1 MCGIAGWITSRPASD
16 GQSKV
21 LARHLRD
28 SILVRGPDGDGVR
41 FCEDNR
47 VGLINTRL
55 AIIDP
60 DARSNQPFVDRDTGA
75 VLVYNGEIYNYR
87 ELRAELQ
94 RDGVQWETTGD
105 AEVLLKGYLSQG
117 LDFFKRLRGMYAFVI
132 YDPRTREAVALRDPF
147 GIKPLY
153 IRQMDDGVFF
163 GSSARGLAGIEPS
176 CALNP
181 AAAVSFLTLG
191 CIIEPLTCFQ
201 TISMASP
208 SVAYIWRLQDG
219 GVQARQ
225 IPITP
230 AFPITAEPDRPDPGV
245 LEAALTSSVA
255 AHFEADVEV
264 AVLQSGGLDSTI
276 ISTLAARQGF
286 NPVLVTIGFDE
297 FRGSEFDEIPAAKAI
312 AARLGLRHHSVYLN
326 QAVFSDLRQDFLAA
340 MESPTTDAINT
351 YLAAMV
357 CKQAGLKVALSGVG
371 GDELFAGYP
380 SFKRLPRLYRAR
392 HVLTAPVARAGVD
405 LVLGRLSA
413 SPNRS
418 PKLAYLTRHM
428 ETFAELYLFQRAIH
442 LPQQLNDVLDP
453 EVVREGMPGFLE
465 AYRAWAEGATGG
477 DAADVRQLERDVY
490 MRNMLLRDA
499 DWAGMAHGVEIRTP
513 LVDLALHRALCDADN
528 RCGFTK
534 RDLHRLLAKLDPAY
548 GAKMKPK
555 TGFSVPYQVWFD
567 PNPVA
572 FMPRQHSGR
581 SIQSWHQEIA
591 AQAFPGWMR
600 GASAP

>member
-1 MCGIAGWITSRPASD
+1 MCGIAGWIRGRTASD
-16 GQSKV
+16 GQANT
-21 LARHLRD
+21 LARQLRQ
-28 SILVRGPDGDGVR
+28 SILVRGPDGDGAQLS
-41 FCEDNR
+41 EDNR

-60 DARSNQPFVDRDTGA
+60 HARSNQPFVDKETGA

-87 ELRAELQ
+87 ELKAELHQ
-94 RDGVQWETTGD
+94 DGVQWETMGD
-105 AEVLLKGYLSQG
+105 AEVILRGYLSQG
-117 LDFFKRLRGMYAFVI
+117 IDFFRRLRGMYAFVI
-132 YDPRTREAVALRDPF
+132 YDPRTREVVALRDSF

-163 GSSARGLAGIEPS
+163 GSSARGLAGIEPA

-208 SVAYIWRLQDG
+208 SVAYIWRLQDD
-219 GVQARQ
+219 GVRARLV
-225 IPITP
+225 PITP
-230 AFPITAEPDRPDPGV
+230 AFPVTADPSRPDPAV
-245 LEAALTSSVA
+245 LEAALTDSVR

-264 AVLQSGGLDSTI
+264 AVLQSAGLDSTV

-297 FRGSEFDEIPAAKAI
+297 FRGTEFDEIPAAKEI
-312 AARLGLRHHSVYLN
+312 AARLGLRHHPVYLN
-326 QAVFSDLRQDFLAA
+326 KAVFAELRQDFLAA

-357 CKQAGLKVALSGVG
+357 CRGAGLKVALSGVG

-392 HVLTAPVARAGVD
+392 RVLTAPGVRAGVD
-405 LVLGRLSA
+405 LILGGLAA
-413 SPNRS
+413 SPSRS
-418 PKLAYLTRHM
+418 PKLAHLTRHLD
-428 ETFAELYLFQRAIH
+428 TFAELYLFQRAIH

-465 AYRAWAEGATGG
+465 AYNGWAKGAVDGG
-477 DAADVRQLERDVY
+477 AADVRQLERDIY

-513 LVDLALHRALCDADN
+513 LVDLALHRSLCDADN
-528 RCGFTK
+528 RCGFNK
-534 RDLHRLLAKLDPAY
+534 RDLHSLLARLDPAY
-548 GAKMKPK
+548 GTKLKSK
-555 TGFSVPYQVWFD
+555 TGFSVPYQAWFD
-567 PNPVA
+567 PNLAP
-572 FMPRQHSGR
+572 FSPRQHGGR
-581 SIQSWHQEIA
+581 SIQGWHQEIA
-591 AQAFPGWMR
+591 AETFPGWT
-600 GASAP
+600 AAAAC